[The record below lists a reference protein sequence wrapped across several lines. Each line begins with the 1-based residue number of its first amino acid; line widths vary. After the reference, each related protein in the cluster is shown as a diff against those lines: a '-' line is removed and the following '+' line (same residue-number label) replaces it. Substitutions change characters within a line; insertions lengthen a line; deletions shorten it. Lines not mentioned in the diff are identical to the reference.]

1 MEILIELIVW
11 LVKSLFGDPEKTVDT
26 SRQTRKPAVRQKRGP
41 YNYGDGGGSGGA
53 PKTLEEI
60 LQEARRQANQ
70 RKEGTAPV
78 APTPKV
84 QRRVLDTPEA
94 PPKPVRELVATD
106 AERPKPSESI
116 QWSSGKKTDTGATQP
131 TKAIIEQAP
140 ETLTR
145 LPEAA
150 TLDKQPKL
158 ARMPRS
164 GAKAAAKS
172 GVLVT
177 DLLQAIRVASPAEK
191 RDAARQAIVV
201 SEVFGPPR
209 CHRPFRPGGILGRRR

>member
-26 SRQTRKPAVRQKRGP
+26 SRQSRKPAVRPKRGP
-41 YNYGDGGGSGGA
+41 YSYGDESGGGG

-70 RKEGTAPV
+70 RKEGPTTV

-84 QRRVLDTPEA
+84 QRRVVDTPEA
-94 PPKPVRELVATD
+94 PPKPVRELVAKNVD
-106 AERPKPSESI
+106 AAKPSESI

-140 ETLTR
+140 ETIAR
-145 LPEAA
+145 LPEAT
-150 TLDKQPKL
+150 TLDQQPKL
-158 ARMPRS
+158 ARVPRA

-172 GVLVT
+172 KGVLVT

-191 RDAARQAIVV
+191 RDAARQAIVI

-209 CHRPFRPGGILGRRR
+209 CHRPFRPGGILGRGR